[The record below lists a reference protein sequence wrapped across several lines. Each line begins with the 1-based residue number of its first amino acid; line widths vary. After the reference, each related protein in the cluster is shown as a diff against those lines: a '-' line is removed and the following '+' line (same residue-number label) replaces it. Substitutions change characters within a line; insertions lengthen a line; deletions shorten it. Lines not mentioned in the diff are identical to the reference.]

1 MKRPTRRDV
10 ALYHSGMAKLL
21 ATLASIALIASAC
34 SGDSTETAS
43 TASETAEASAEA
55 EPAAEAEV
63 ETTTAAP
70 ETTTTTT
77 TTVPETTTTA
87 APEPTMTIAFDGLE
101 PLGDGGEYELWFVG
115 ADGAPV
121 SAGVFDT
128 DAGPVEL
135 DLPDGI
141 PGAVELKVSIETDND
156 PAPSESIVLSGAIDG
171 AAGERSADLV
181 ADIADFSSA
190 SGQYILATP
199 TDGTGTPENER
210 SGVWWTVIPRAQSL
224 FLPELS
230 AGWEYEMWQVIDGQN
245 VTGGKFT
252 DPFAPDQ
259 AAPYSGPDEAPP
271 LVGEDYLLNAPEGL
285 TFPVDLRGTEV
296 FISVEPLPDPSLDSS
311 GIVPLSGIVPAD
323 AIDHTAYAVENVSS
337 TRSPSATVT
346 INEG

>member
-1 MKRPTRRDV
+1 MRRF
-10 ALYHSGMAKLL
+10 
-21 ATLASIALIASAC
+21 TLALVSLALVAASC
-34 SGDSTETAS
+34 GSSTDDTNSA
-43 TASETAEASAEA
+43 TAEGDQDTAATTAAPEA
-55 EPAAEAEV
+55 TEAP

-70 ETTTTTT
+70 E
-77 TTVPETTTTA
+77 PEPTEPPPPENTTTA
-87 APEPTMTIAFDGLE
+87 VPDPTIEISFSGLA
-101 PLGDGGEYELWFVG
+101 PLGDGGDYELWLIG
-115 ADGAPV
+115 ADGAPA

-128 DAGPVEL
+128 ADGSTVSF
-135 DLPDGI
+135 DLPDGL
-141 PGAVELKVSIETDND
+141 PGAVELKVSIETDDD
-156 PAPSESIVLSGAIDG
+156 PAPSDSIVLSGAMDPS
-171 AAGERSADLV
+171 AGDRSAELV

-199 TDGTGTPENER
+199 TDGDGPPENER

-224 FLPELS
+224 FLPELE
-230 AGWEYEMWQVIDGQN
+230 AGWEYELWQVIDGQD

-259 AAPYSGPDEAPP
+259 AAPFSGPDPAPP

-296 FISVEPLPDPSLDSS
+296 FISVEPLPDPSPESS

-323 AIDHTAYAVENVSS
+323 AIDHTAYSVENVSA
-337 TRSPSATVT
+337 TRAPSGTVT